1 MRAAVLAAPQ
11 AAAAQLR
18 HQTAPSGRPAAAFV
32 AARPQLQ
39 QRRASGSRSGRDA
52 RLLCRAAAQ
61 AAEGGKLISKVEIP
75 AFIPRPD
82 LIDQLVRWA
91 MIEVQENGVANCG
104 MPCKASKPTMGLPL
118 SVLPAAAA
126 CSRYCP
132 ATIAAPSILQLAV
145 AKRKQPASQS
155 DLLRPGLAFK
165 CGQQPCLTPTH

>member
-11 AAAAQLR
+11 TCSAHLR
-18 HQTAPSGRPAAAFV
+18 QQTASGGRPAAAFV
-32 AARPQLQ
+32 AARPQLR
-39 QRRASGSRSGRDA
+39 QRRAFSSRTGRDA

-104 MPCKASKPTMGLPL
+104 MPCKVSLAIAT
-118 SVLPAAAA
+118 AAAA
-126 CSRYCP
+126 AARALCDVSPASCSL
-132 ATIAAPSILQLAV
+132 PSCGHTMLPCKLTLQLA
-145 AKRKQPASQS
+145 AN
-155 DLLRPGLAFK
+155 LA
-165 CGQQPCLTPTH
+165 